1 MRLLLRLLCLL
12 ALSLALVV
20 PGFAGEPDKHKAKAK
35 KTTEATKTDSPDAKP
50 ELAPPPPPATT
61 ASDDDK
67 KLRPIPPTTGLN
79 GLFTMESGESLPAK
93 AVTVGGA
100 ANKFSRN
107 PGSITVLEIQL
118 TVGYAVTKRWS
129 LFFGFN
135 PNQHIHSGAPTRLS
149 LATPPCVPVVPNV
162 GTTIYRPITCVAG
175 GAAAYVED
183 FPFANRNTGGVGAI
197 TLGSKFNI
205 ASQARGNPF
214 GFSIR
219 TDFIIPTLTRLSG
232 LLDNSTQTGQFGFNI
247 LGALTRNFGNLFEA
261 TLNVGYTFTR
271 DPRSGGV
278 AVLNQADQFRG
289 GFGMRMFPKSRI
301 QVITEY
307 NGLVFVGTHTPNT
320 TFGARDPLDAV
331 WGLRLYPVNWLAF
344 DIGYRYTLN
353 QLQSHDRHGFV
364 VKVGTTYERPKPV
377 PVNHPPTASCSASAS
392 SVFVGSGDA
401 VNVSVTASDP
411 DNDPLSYSYSSSGGT
426 IDGTGPQVRWNSAG
440 LAAGSYTVNARV
452 DDGRGG
458 VASCAVDIRVEPKP
472 NRPPVISCSAD
483 RSSVIVGE
491 RVRITANASDPDN
504 DPLSYSWR
512 SNGGQVVGGG
522 NAVQLDTTGLAPGS
536 YTVTG
541 RVDDGRGGAAD
552 CNVVVRVETPPV
564 QAQASK
570 LNECFFRAGSARVDN
585 VCKRVLDD
593 VALRL
598 GASPKDRMIL
608 VGYSDPAEGKTDK
621 LAKQRAAAAKK
632 YLAGKGVADS
642 RVETRAAGG
651 QKGAGKKNRRLDVI
665 SVPEGATY

>member
-1 MRLLLRLLCLL
+1 MRLLLRLFCLF

-20 PGFAGEPDKHKAKAK
+20 PGFAGEPDKPKAKAK
-35 KTTEATKTDSPDAKP
+35 KTTEAAKMNSPDAKP
-50 ELAPPPPPATT
+50 DPAPPPPPAST
-61 ASDDDK
+61 AGADDK
-67 KLRPIPPTTGLN
+67 QLRPIPPTTGLN
-79 GLFTMESGESLPAK
+79 GLLTIESGEPLPAK

-107 PGSITVLEIQL
+107 PGSITVLETQMTI
-118 TVGYAVTKRWS
+118 GYAVTNRWS

-135 PNQHIHSGAPTRLS
+135 PQQHIHSGAQGRLS
-149 LATPPCVPVVPNV
+149 LNPFNLGCPLVPN
-162 GTTIYRPITCVAG
+162 TIYRSISCIPG

-197 TLGSKFNI
+197 TIGSKFNI
-205 ASQARGNPF
+205 ASQSRGNPV

-219 TDFIIPTLTRLSG
+219 TDFIIPTATGLNS

-261 TLNVGYTFTR
+261 TLNLGYTFTR
-271 DPRSGGV
+271 DPRLGGV

-320 TFGARDPLDAV
+320 TFGARDPLEAV
-331 WGLRLYPVNWLAF
+331 WGVRLYPVNWLAF

-353 QLQSHDRHGFV
+353 QLQSRDRHGFV
-364 VKVGTTYERPKPV
+364 IKAGTTYLKPKPV
-377 PVNHPPTASCSASAS
+377 PVNHPPTAACSASAS
-392 SVFVGSGDA
+392 SVYVGSGDP
-401 VNVSVTASDP
+401 VNVSVSASDP
-411 DNDPLSYSYSSSGGT
+411 DNDPLNYSYSSNGGT

-472 NRPPVISCSAD
+472 NRRPVMSCSAE
-483 RSSVIVGE
+483 RSSVLAGE

-504 DPLSYSWR
+504 DPLNYSWR
-512 SNGGQVVGGG
+512 SNGGQVVGSGG
-522 NAVQLDTTGLAPGS
+522 AVQLDTTGLAPGS

-552 CNVVVRVETPPV
+552 CNVAVRVENPPV

-598 GASPKDRMIL
+598 GASPKDRMAL
-608 VGYSDPAEGKTDK
+608 VGFSDPAEGKTDK

-651 QKGAGKKNRRLDVI
+651 QKGAGKQNRRLDVI
-665 SVPEGATY
+665 LVPEGATY